1 MSTAVAAR
9 VEAVL
14 ARLRG
19 RQIHVLGPSG
29 TEGSA
34 VLDFLL
40 AHGITTITAHDL
52 EPAARFAATVDRT
65 HPWLDPAGRAAL
77 VARLRAGPVA
87 WRQGPRYLEGL
98 EQAEIV
104 FAPQSW
110 FRYPQNA
117 PVRAAVARGIPLW
130 SLTRLCFEVHPGPV
144 LGVTGTNGKFTVVT
158 LLGAMLEAAGIPAVV
173 SGNDRTHVPAV
184 YALERL
190 TPQTWLVLELSN
202 RQLVGLPYSP
212 HVAVVTNIAAH
223 HLDDHGSLEAYVEA
237 KRTIVRHQRATD
249 HAVLNADDPLVAGM
263 ASGLAAQV
271 HWFSRRRAVAP
282 GAYLADGWLVLAGRQ
297 PVRVLEAA
305 ALAVPGDH
313 MVENALAAMAA
324 AAVVGVPPEAMAQAL
339 CAFRGLPYRCRLV
352 AERGGVAFYE
362 DSLATNPAAAAA
374 AIRSM
379 RRPVHLIA
387 GGYRRAPR
395 VEEFRPMGEALA
407 AIPTRGVYLIG
418 AAAPVLAA
426 ALAPL
431 AQARG
436 VGVVQAQTLERAVA
450 AAWAAARPGE
460 AVLLSPGCESFDQ
473 FADYRERGDRFVH
486 LVEALPAQAAW
497 EAGR

>member
-1 MSTAVAAR
+1 MNAAAAAR
-9 VEAVL
+9 LEAVL

-19 RQIHVLGPSG
+19 RQIHVLGASG

-40 AHGITTITAHDL
+40 AHGITTLTAHDV
-52 EPAARFAATVDRT
+52 EPAERFAATVDRT
-65 HPWLDPAGRAAL
+65 HPWLDAAGRAAL
-77 VARLRAGPVA
+77 VARLRGGPVT
-87 WRQGPRYLEGL
+87 WRQGSRYLEGL
-98 EQAEIV
+98 EEAELV

-117 PVRAAVARGIPLW
+117 PVREVVARGIPLW
-130 SLTRLCFEVHPGPV
+130 SLTRLYFEVHPGPV

-184 YALERL
+184 YALERV
-190 TPQTWLVLELSN
+190 TPQTWLVLEISN

-212 HVAVVTNIAAH
+212 HVAVVTNIAPH

-237 KRTIVRHQRATD
+237 KRTIVRWQRPAD
-249 HAVLNADDPLVAGM
+249 AAVLNADDPLVAGM
-263 ASGLAAQV
+263 AAGLDAQV
-271 HWFSRRRAVAP
+271 HWFSRRRVVAR

-297 PVRVLEAA
+297 PVRVLDAA

-313 MVENALAAMAA
+313 VVENALAAMAA
-324 AAVVGVPPEAMAQAL
+324 ARIVGVPPEAMAQAL
-339 CAFRGLPYRCRLV
+339 RAFRGLPYRCRLV
-352 AERGGVAFYE
+352 AERDGVAFYE

-374 AIRSM
+374 AVRSM

-387 GGYRRAPR
+387 GGYRRTPR
-395 VEEFRPMGEALA
+395 AEEFQPMVEALA
-407 AIPTRGVYLIG
+407 AIATRGVYLIG
-418 AAAPVLAA
+418 ATAPVLAA

-431 AQARG
+431 ARARG
-436 VGVVQAQTLERAVA
+436 LAVVQVQTLERAVA

-473 FADYRERGDRFVH
+473 FADYRERGDRFCQ
-486 LVEALPAQAAW
+486 LVASLPARAVE